1 MNIQIFGKRKCF
13 DTKKAERYF
22 SERRIKVQP
31 IDLLRFGIS
40 KRELESVLAAVK
52 DIDALIDWDLSSPQ
66 ITLMKYMDDR
76 NAKFEKLL
84 DDPTLLKTPIV
95 RNGMQ
100 ATLGYQPDI
109 WKTWQ

>member
-22 SERRIKVQP
+22 SERRIKVQS

-40 KRELESVLAAVK
+40 SRELSSVLEAVK
-52 DIDALIDWDLSSPQ
+52 DIDTLIDWNAASPQ
-66 ITLMKYMDDR
+66 VALMKYMDDR
-76 NAKFEKLL
+76 NAKLEKLL
-84 DDPTLLKTPIV
+84 DDPSLLKTPIV
-95 RNGMQ
+95 RNGKQ
-100 ATLGYQPDI
+100 ATVGYQPEI